1 MRGASPSELRSST
14 SVTDESRS
22 ATTIVRESIASSP
35 AGHTF
40 SSTSGCWTSTPTGTC
55 TNVLPADHSA
65 SASAR
70 NAAWDGMPSP
80 GAMCGRTSS
89 GLSSEARRRPLKI
102 TPDVVAWGSSL
113 NWIPGRWSSVETR
126 EPSGRSLSGKRRH
139 SSSWPVGHASGVKRT
154 AASRRA
160 SRSQSGSSRRR
171 LCCSTVLGSSS
182 SGTDTSS
189 AVLANGALHLQGDEP
204 VHFDGVVHRQR
215 LDDGL
220 DEAVHDHRG
229 PLGLGWPATHE
240 VEELLLADL
249 RDRGL
254 VTDGHVILV
263 DLHVRVGVAPRGR
276 VEDERIAPHGAFGAV
291 RPRIDLHHPAVGLL
305 PGSFADPLALDDAR
319 RVRRGVD
326 HLRAGILVLVVPREG
341 DREHLAMRALPHE
354 VDARV
359 LHRDLGPEVRVDPR
373 HAAALLL
380 DGALG
385 PEVV

>member
-1 MRGASPSELRSST
+1 MRGASPSEVRSST

-22 ATTIVRESIASSP
+22 ATTIVRDSIASSP
-35 AGHTF
+35 AGQTF
-40 SSTSGCWTSTPTGTC
+40 SSTRGCWTSTPTGTC

-80 GAMCGRTSS
+80 GTMCGRTSS

-102 TPDVVAWGSSL
+102 TPDAVAWGSSL
-113 NWIPGRWSSVETR
+113 NWIPGRWSSVETS
-126 EPSGRSLSGKRRH
+126 EPVGRSFRGKRRH
-139 SSSWPVGHASGVKRT
+139 SSSSPVGQASGLKRSN
-154 AASRRA
+154 ASSRA
-160 SRSQSGSSRRR
+160 SRSHSGSSRRI

-182 SGTDTSS
+182 SGTDTTS
-189 AVLANGALHLQGDEP
+189 AVLANGALHLQGYEP
-204 VHFDGVVHRQR
+204 VHFDGVIHRQR

-229 PLGLGWPATHE
+229 AFGLGEASAHE

-263 DLHVRVGVAPRGR
+263 DLHVRVGVASRGR
-276 VEDERIAPHGAFGAV
+276 IEDQRVAPHRALRAL
-291 RPRIDLHHPAVGLL
+291 RPGVNLHHAAVGLL
-305 PGSFADPLALDDAR
+305 SGSLADALALDDAR

-326 HLRAGILVLVVPREG
+326 HLRAGVLVLLVPG
-341 DREHLAMRALPHE
+341 
-354 VDARV
+354 
-359 LHRDLGPEVRVDPR
+359 
-373 HAAALLL
+373 
-380 DGALG
+380 
-385 PEVV
+385 